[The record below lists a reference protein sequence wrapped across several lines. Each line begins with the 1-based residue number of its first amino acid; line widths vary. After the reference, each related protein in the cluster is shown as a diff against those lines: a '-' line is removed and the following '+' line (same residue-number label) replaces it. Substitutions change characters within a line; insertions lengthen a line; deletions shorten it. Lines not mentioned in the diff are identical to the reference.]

1 MKHLIKLVIS
11 SLLLMLTFG
20 ANAALVNMFTED
32 FEGGLSSWTGQS
44 SGSTTGQIVVDPSNS
59 GNNVLNFSSVIGGGD
74 IFSIDTVATTSTFTL
89 SFDYM
94 GTGENGGGDGFLGLS
109 VGLPGAHT

>member
-44 SGSTTGQIVVDPSNS
+44 SGSTTG
-59 GNNVLNFSSVIGGGD
+59 
-74 IFSIDTVATTSTFTL
+74 
-89 SFDYM
+89 
-94 GTGENGGGDGFLGLS
+94 
-109 VGLPGAHT
+109 